1 MHTIQKI
8 IDNQKSYRKLILN
21 WFTKDLRNTK
31 KTLSELESN
40 DEFIKSEIE
49 KLKNKLKKTL
59 YKKEIDR
66 LFFMHSNRNEDFYV
80 WWDAQRQEAL
90 ILSYG
95 KK

>member
-8 IDNQKSYRKLILN
+8 IDNQKSYRKLILQWLTN
-21 WFTKDLRNTK
+21 DLRNTK
-31 KTLSELESN
+31 KILSELESD
-40 DEFIKSEIE
+40 DEFIKTEIE
-49 KLKNKLKKTL
+49 KLKNKFKKTL

-66 LFFMHSNRNEDFYV
+66 LFFMHPKRNEEFYA
-80 WWDAQRQEAL
+80 WWDVQGQEVL

>member
-8 IDNQKSYRKLILN
+8 INNQRDYRKMILKWLTN
-21 WFTKDLRNTK
+21 DLRDAK
-31 KTLSELESN
+31 KSLSEIDSD
-40 DEFIKSEIE
+40 DEFIKSEVE
-49 KLKNKLKKTL
+49 KLKSKFKKTL

-66 LFFMHSNRNEDFYV
+66 LFFMHPNRNEEFYA
-80 WWDAQRQEAL
+80 WWDAHGQEVL